1 MKKPLIKRVENNKN
15 KGKTYSE
22 LIRKYNEAISNEF
35 YGEAELIVYAF
46 LEDRLRSFIYDS
58 DFTEG
63 FNSNKINENAEEV
76 YGKDL
81 DIKDISCKI
90 GLIRKALN
98 VCTKKTAELNG
109 FEMSL
114 KKRYRVSI
122 KVAELKS
129 VLKQI
134 EKWCKYRNEIVHAM
148 FNKDLDDLRRG
159 YEHHVKDGM
168 KLARY
173 IDSQVQSLKNA

>member
-1 MKKPLIKRVENNKN
+1 MPLIKRVENNKN
-15 KGKTYSE
+15 KGKTYAE
-22 LIRKYNEAISNEF
+22 LIRKYNDAISNEF

-46 LEDRLRSFIYDS
+46 LEDRLRSFIYYSDLIDS
-58 DFTEG
+58 
-63 FNSNKINENAEEV
+63 FNSNKINENAEGI

-90 GLIRKALN
+90 GLIRKALRL
-98 VCTKKTAELNG
+98 CTLKASEMKH
-109 FEMSL
+109 FEISL
-114 KKRYRVSI
+114 KKRYRASI
-122 KVAELKS
+122 KIVEMKTALN
-129 VLKQI
+129 QI

-159 YEHHVKDGM
+159 YEQHVKDGM